1 MKYIRIK
8 NNIIDIPKVYIF
20 RLNGDSLEI
29 YYDNT
34 ERCVTI
40 YCKDTSE
47 AKKYFDTLL
56 HLLNVTELR
65 D

>member
-1 MKYIRIK
+1 L
-8 NNIIDIPKVYIF
+8 D
-20 RLNGDSLEI
+20 I
-29 YYDNT
+29 YYDNIDSNM
-34 ERCVTI
+34 TI